1 VCRGLDALIHSLYQ
15 GARFV
20 VCGTPSG
27 VSLSREGGAHQ
38 STVTPGLGIALPD
51 LTYAEPC
58 FARELEWLLLDGL
71 RRLAAPDGTSLY
83 LRLSTKP
90 IEQAPFAALVAARG
104 EEPVRADVLAGGF
117 WLRPPTGAPEV
128 VLLACGAI
136 VPEALAASDLL
147 AEEGL
152 EAPLL
157 AASSPDR
164 LYRGWRERGGGSHLG
179 ALVPGLLR
187 RRPLVTVVDGA
198 SSSLAGLGGLLG
210 MTTTPLGVDAFGQS
224 GSLPALYRHFGL
236 DAESIALAA
245 LRACAERR
253 P

>member
-1 VCRGLDALIHSLYQ
+1 
-15 GARFV
+15 

-38 STVTPGLGIALPD
+38 STVTPGLGIALPN

-58 FARELEWLLLDGL
+58 FARELEWLLLDAL
-71 RRLAAPDGTSLY
+71 RRLGDQDGASLY

-90 IEQAPFAALVAARG
+90 VEQGPFARLVAARG
-104 EEPVRADVLAGGF
+104 EEALRTDVLAGGF
-117 WLRPPTGAPEV
+117 WLRAPGDAPAV

-152 EAPLL
+152 EAPVLV
-157 AASSPDR
+157 ASSPDR
-164 LYRGWRERGGGSHLG
+164 LYRGWREAGAGSHLG
-179 ALVPGLLR
+179 ALVPEPLR
-187 RRPLVTVVDGA
+187 LRPLVTIVDGA
-198 SSSLAGLGGLLG
+198 SSSLAGLGGVLG
-210 MTTTPLGVDAFGQS
+210 MATTPLGVDAFGQS

-236 DAESIALAA
+236 DAESIAVAA
-245 LRACAERR
+245 LRASATEA
-253 P
+253 